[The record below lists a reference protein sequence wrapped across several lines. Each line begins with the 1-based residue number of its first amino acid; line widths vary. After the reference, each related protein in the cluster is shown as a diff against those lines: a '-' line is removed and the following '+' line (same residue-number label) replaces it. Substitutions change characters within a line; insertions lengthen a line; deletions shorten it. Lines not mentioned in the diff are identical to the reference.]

1 MKIAKSI
8 LCIISL
14 ATVIFIA
21 VAASAAERQLQD
33 GHYDI
38 NIKLMH
44 AEKDRESMGSKGLSD
59 KAELV
64 VDNGKAFL
72 YMEAV
77 PIKEESLTSSVI
89 DCYLLEGNAYKKLA
103 AGDWSL
109 ELPDVKGNR
118 PTIFE
123 VPIDKKVEY
132 LKVLVNPQVIFM
144 GSVPLPARLKIDW
157 NSLKKTNKSTLY
169 ERFKNG
175 DKPMMDKHELWM
187 SAAGLSV
194 MPEQNDFENIPELT
208 VTNILPGEVNKMKSE
223 VGADKGQA
231 WEILLT
237 ESIDEIP
244 EDKVN
249 HISELRKVLSR
260 TKMTVLLP
268 KSVDGGSA
276 ILYVF
281 SADGERSKAELK
293 PEGKFWKAEHVPSG
307 KILLSEAA
315 SSERNSSG
323 MGILNDKNAAS
334 TEITA
339 SEDITET
346 SNADILSD
354 MPMMSGL
361 PDNLTGIS
369 ENTVSDIVGVNKGR
383 TDLSNNANSNN
394 ADEIKR
400 TPSEKEHKGIILTVI
415 AIFIIMIT
423 SGFAVWRRQLPN
435 LINEIERYRY
445 LQYFERKVMK

>member
-1 MKIAKSI
+1 M
-8 LCIISL
+8 
-14 ATVIFIA
+14 IFIA
-21 VAASAAERQLQD
+21 VATSAAERQLQD

-103 AGDWSL
+103 AGDWSR

-157 NSLKKTNKSTLY
+157 NSLKKTDKSTLY

-175 DKPMMDKHELWM
+175 DKPMDKHDLWM

-194 MPEQNDFENIPELT
+194 MPT

-268 KSVDGGSA
+268 KSSENSSA
-276 ILYVF
+276 ILYIF
-281 SADGERSKAELK
+281 SADGEKNKVLLRS
-293 PEGKFWKAEHVPSG
+293 EGKFWNAEHVHSG
-307 KILLSEAA
+307 KILLVEAA
-315 SSERNSSG
+315 SSESESG
-323 MGILNDKNAAS
+323 GTMLPNDKNAAS
-334 TEITA
+334 TE
-339 SEDITET
+339 
-346 SNADILSD
+346 L
-354 MPMMSGL
+354 
-361 PDNLTGIS
+361 
-369 ENTVSDIVGVNKGR
+369 
-383 TDLSNNANSNN
+383 
-394 ADEIKR
+394 
-400 TPSEKEHKGIILTVI
+400 
-415 AIFIIMIT
+415 
-423 SGFAVWRRQLPN
+423 
-435 LINEIERYRY
+435 
-445 LQYFERKVMK
+445 

>member
-21 VAASAAERQLQD
+21 VATSAAERQLQD

-157 NSLKKTNKSTLY
+157 NSLKKTDKSTLY

-175 DKPMMDKHELWM
+175 DKPMDKHELWM